1 MKEAWKK
8 ILLLLL
14 ILAYVAA
21 VVALYLP
28 DFQQTVHA
36 PTLPRETDDKGGRVS
51 PVPVVASGEWNT
63 YHGDAALTG
72 VASASFPELLR
83 VVWVAPAGAPVEQ
96 PPVISGG
103 RIFVVSTRPEVLA
116 FGLDGQ
122 PFWRRV
128 LTASEDFTDNAE
140 TMYVD
145 APPAVFAG
153 SVFTGTDTG
162 LVTAL
167 RADTGEPF
175 WHAQLDS
182 PINGTVNYDRDTN
195 ALLVL
200 EQDTGALV
208 RLDVTTGTVR
218 WRSETVDRADGSPS
232 VGDGIAVYGSCA
244 AALHG
249 ISLDTGVKRHELSI
263 EGGGGQ
269 VAGGVAL
276 VGGYAYAG
284 CRDGRIMCAD
294 LGKDA
299 FVWLKPV
306 SELEVFSTPAV
317 KDDWV
322 LVTSLDGMLHAL
334 DRTTGEPRWRHELGG
349 EPGSPVIV
357 GDKVV
362 IASEDTLF
370 LVSLQ
375 SGKRLWEMRMAG
387 FISDPAVTPNLIVV
401 GCEDGT
407 VIALGPDISKN

>member
-1 MKEAWKK
+1 MKDAWKK
-8 ILLLLL
+8 ILLL
-14 ILAYVAA
+14 ILVLACVAA

-116 FGLDGQ
+116 FDLDGQ
-122 PFWRRV
+122 PAWRRP
-128 LTASEDFTDNAE
+128 LTASVDSADTAE
-140 TMYVD
+140 TVYVD

-167 RADTGEPF
+167 RTDTGEPL
-175 WHAQLDS
+175 WHAQLES
-182 PINGTVNYDRDTN
+182 PINGTVNYDRDAN

-208 RLDVTTGTVR
+208 RLDMTTGAVR

-249 ISLDTGVKRHELSI
+249 ISLDTGVKRHDLNI

-276 VGGYAYAG
+276 VDGFAYAG
-284 CRDGRIMCAD
+284 CRDGRVMRAD
-294 LGKDA
+294 LEKDA
-299 FVWLKPV
+299 FAWLKPV
-306 SELEVFSTPAV
+306 SESEVFSTPAV
-317 KDDWV
+317 SDDWM
-322 LVTSLDGMLHAL
+322 LVASLDGMLHAL
-334 DRTTGEPRWRHELGG
+334 DRTTGEPRWQHELGG
-349 EPGSPVIV
+349 EPGSPVIA

-362 IASEDTLF
+362 IVSEDTLF

-387 FISDPAVTPNLIVV
+387 FISDPAVIPNLIVV

-407 VIALGPDISKN
+407 VIALGLDISQT